1 MSLSC
6 PHTCLSLSSMKQTR
20 KATVATAGPPW
31 NFDPWNRETVAV
43 WVRDTPSEMTCA
55 IHAASPAD
63 EREPRSWVAKA
74 RPCLKSSVPR
84 LTHAM
89 STVS

>member
-6 PHTCLSLSSMKQTR
+6 PHTWLSLSSMKQTR

-43 WVRDTPSEMTCA
+43 WVRDSA
-55 IHAASPAD
+55 IADDRAVHAALAGQ
-63 EREPRSWVAKA
+63 
-74 RPCLKSSVPR
+74 
-84 LTHAM
+84 
-89 STVS
+89 